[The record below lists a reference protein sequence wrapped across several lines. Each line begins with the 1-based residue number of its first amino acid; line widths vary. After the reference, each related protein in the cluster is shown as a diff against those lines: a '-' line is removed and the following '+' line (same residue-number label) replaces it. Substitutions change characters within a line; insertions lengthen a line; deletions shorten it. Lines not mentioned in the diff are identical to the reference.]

1 MDPAA
6 SPPPTRTDSLVVSS
20 DDDGSGSSFK
30 HQQCRQLLNSSVKVS
45 GLREIDFWVSFLQ
58 LFLFTIEQ
66 LMRTHAKKSDL
77 RKRLLYPHAKIRFSQ
92 IFGCVQAAQPYVKI
106 DFGHVQKKNQFY
118 GSDPFSYC
126 NDIRNQRGKYLER
139 QNVKFSAT
147 LSGLSPLS
155 GCMHGIVHV
164 SRVMAETCTSY
175 SLTGRGSIHIIP

>member
-1 MDPAA
+1 MCESTDSRDGKDGSDALSPSRMDPAA

-20 DDDGSGSSFK
+20 DDDGSGSGFK

-45 GLREIDFWVSFLQ
+45 GLREIDFWVSFLR

-106 DFGHVQKKNQFY
+106 DFGHVQKKKINFMVV
-118 GSDPFSYC
+118 
-126 NDIRNQRGKYLER
+126 I
-139 QNVKFSAT
+139 
-147 LSGLSPLS
+147 LSL
-155 GCMHGIVHV
+155 IV
-164 SRVMAETCTSY
+164 T
-175 SLTGRGSIHIIP
+175 I